1 MHLGK
6 DLFNHN
12 LRFCIA
18 IYVRVENSGNSS
30 NNMTTPHNQLP
41 KLITLKTCYLHCKKN
56 THSIPTHSKRKLAR
70 FVLSTLNKPC
80 RVKSIQI
87 DI

>member
-12 LRFCIA
+12 LPFCIA
-18 IYVRVENSGNSS
+18 IYVRVENSGNNS
-30 NNMTTPHNQLP
+30 NNTTTPHNQLP
-41 KLITLKTCYLHCKKN
+41 KLITLKTCYLRCKKN